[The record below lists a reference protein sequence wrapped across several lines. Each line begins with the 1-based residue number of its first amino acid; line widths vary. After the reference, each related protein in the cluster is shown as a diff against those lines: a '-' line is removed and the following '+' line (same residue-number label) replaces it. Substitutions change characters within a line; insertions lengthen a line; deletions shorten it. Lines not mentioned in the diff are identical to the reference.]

1 MIEDKIEY
9 KNPLGRQLF
18 SLYLSGVYVTTE
30 DLVRIGKELGKDFP
44 HKSREALMEEIYKEL
59 DKEGTMGAFLDG
71 LITLYQQRI
80 GEYAA
85 LLASYPAAGD
95 VIDRWIHGA
104 QRTVERLQAEK
115 GSAA

>member
-30 DLVRIGKELGKDFP
+30 DLVEIGKNLGKTYP
-44 HKSREALMEEIYKEL
+44 HKGREALMEEIYKDLE
-59 DKEGTMGAFLDG
+59 KEGEMEPFIDG
-71 LITLYQQRI
+71 LIALYQQRI

-95 VIDRWIHGA
+95 VVDRWIHGA